1 MCKWEDAEKDKLRAA
16 ATSNL
21 PDNHDDN
28 LDKPLLKIKKKKKTN
43 SDDTTDTNSIAEKP
57 KKTKSI
63 KLFLLF
69 LCYFSCVKIFD
80 SSSLRLYMLK
90 TH

>member
-16 ATSNL
+16 AAASNL

-28 LDKPLLKIKKKKKTN
+28 LDKPLLKIKKKKKAN

-57 KKTKSI
+57 KKTTKSI
-63 KLFLLF
+63 KLIL
-69 LCYFSCVKIFD
+69 I
-80 SSSLRLYMLK
+80 LK
-90 TH
+90 KFILVSKYLTAHFKDFTC